1 MKNNKYNKYMHV
13 LVEILIDP
21 DNVNLARGRSHKPQ
35 TFILTSACAC
45 DAWKGPVKAV
55 PPMQYMLKY
64 IVIYD
69 TQSRVNRQD
78 K

>member
-1 MKNNKYNKYMHV
+1 MHV

-69 TQSRVNRQD
+69 TQCRVNRQD